1 MCDVQTNKRLIM
13 LSIKKLNSTEV

>member
-1 MCDVQTNKRLIM
+1 VQTNKRLIM